1 MLLKGKIAVVHGAG
15 GAIGGAVA
23 RAFAREGAK
32 LFLGGRNLAS
42 VEAVAKDIVA
52 VGGEA
57 QAAPVDALDETQV
70 NQHAANV
77 ASSVGRIDIVL
88 NAIGFPV
95 VQGVPL
101 LDLHATTSS
110 PRSQPGR

>member
-23 RAFAREGAK
+23 RAFARQGAT

-52 VGGEA
+52 SA
-57 QAAPVDALDETQV
+57 AKLRRPRSTRSMRPRSTSTPPTWRAAPG
-70 NQHAANV
+70 
-77 ASSVGRIDIVL
+77 ASTLS
-88 NAIGFPV
+88 
-95 VQGVPL
+95 
-101 LDLHATTSS
+101 
-110 PRSQPGR
+110 